1 MDATAFAIKSYS
13 FIIHNF
19 GEIVKGAPLFFLQ
32 SSPIFGKNS
41 PLWKKKQG
49 FCVDKGK
56 KMLRTVAKTRP
67 ILYNK
72 EEDDKTGGAA

>member
-19 GEIVKGAPLFFLQ
+19 GEIVKGAPLFFLHR
-32 SSPIFGKNS
+32 SPIFDKNS
-41 PLWKKKQG
+41 PYREKSQG
-49 FCVDKGK
+49 FCTKGAK
-56 KMLRTVAKTRP
+56 KMRRTVAKPRL

-72 EEDDKTGGAA
+72 EENDRTGGAA